1 MDPEYSLQDLVRCH
15 ICETPGP
22 SLHCDICDRHLCRHC
37 EEKHLSEESTE
48 HKVVPFN
55 LRGSTTKCLE
65 HSSKICERYCEQCN
79 IPICVLCLFS
89 KVHRGHEVVDLIKK
103 SQKNVLQ
110 RDLQELEK
118 SIYPKYKELSISIPS
133 LKADIMKNSQELMA
147 TINKNGEDLHRE
159 VDIIIEKLKSDL
171 NNVDS
176 GIYTELKKTG
186 R

>member
-1 MDPEYSLQDLVRCH
+1 MLQ
-15 ICETPGP
+15 
-22 SLHCDICDRHLCRHC
+22 HLCRHC
-37 EEKHLSEESTE
+37 EEKHLSEEFKE

-55 LRGSTTKCLE
+55 LRGSTTKCQE
-65 HSSKICERYCEQCN
+65 HSSKICERYCEQCE
-79 IPICVLCLFS
+79 IPICLLCLFS
-89 KVHRGHEVVDLIKK
+89 KVHRGHEFVDLIKK
-103 SQKNVLQ
+103 LQSQKHVLQ

-133 LKADIMKNSQELMA
+133 LKADIIKNSQELLA

-171 NNVDS
+171 NNVNS